1 MFGSVGKS
9 VSGGLTLALQSLV
22 DEAVEQRPAVVAE
35 CGAGVG
41 VQPEAVLGPQRLGG
55 LARAGGGLRG

>member
-1 MFGSVGKS
+1 M
-9 VSGGLTLALQSLV
+9 

-55 LARAGGGLRG
+55 LARAGGGLGG